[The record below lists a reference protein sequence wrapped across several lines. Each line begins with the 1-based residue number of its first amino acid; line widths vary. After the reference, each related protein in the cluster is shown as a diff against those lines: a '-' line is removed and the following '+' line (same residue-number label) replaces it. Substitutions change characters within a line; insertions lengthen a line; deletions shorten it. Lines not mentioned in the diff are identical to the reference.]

1 MKHYRLQVFLR
12 IVFIAA
18 LLSLLVYF
26 FFVEERWL
34 RSIYLLFFVFLAIG
48 ELFWYLDRTNRD
60 ISTFLTS
67 LMQNDF
73 TTSFSSKSRGKS
85 FSHMYESFNTV
96 TQKFKEISAE
106 KEARHLYLEALVS
119 QVQVGIISFDN
130 QEKVHLINHAFRQ
143 LTGKQSLGYLSGLE
157 SADPKLLQTIRLLRP
172 GQSRL
177 ISVSIN
183 KQTLQLNLHATAF
196 RLQGISY
203 TLVSLQNIREALDI
217 REVEAWQKLM
227 RVLTH
232 EIMNSVSPIT
242 SLSDTLIGMIA
253 RHQGEPGIEEN
264 VRKGLEAIHAR
275 SSGLESFTRA
285 YRQLTGIP
293 TPRIQEILME
303 ELIGRIYVLLK
314 NQLTAITWVVD
325 TPDNLVVKADP
336 DLLGQVFINL
346 IKNALDALE
355 NCENPRIVVRATV
368 LGSGIEMRFMDNGQ
382 GIPSDKLAQVFVP
395 FFTTKK
401 TGTGIGLAVCQ
412 QIIQLHG
419 GSIDVQS
426 ASGETVFRIFL
437 PQ

>member
-12 IVFIAA
+12 IV
-18 LLSLLVYF
+18 LLTVLLGLLVYF

-34 RSIYLLFFVFLAIG
+34 RSIYLLFFVILAIG

-60 ISTFLTS
+60 IATFLTS

-73 TTSFSSKSRGKS
+73 TTSFSGKLRGKS
-85 FSHMYESFNTV
+85 FSHMYDSFNV
-96 TQKFKEISAE
+96 ITQKFKEISAE
-106 KEARHLYLEALVS
+106 KEARHHYLEALVS
-119 QVQVGIISFDN
+119 HVQVGIISFDH

-143 LTGKQSLGYLSGLE
+143 LTGKQSLGYLNGLE
-157 SADPKLLQTIRLLRP
+157 SVDPKLLQTIRLLRP

-177 ISVSIN
+177 LSITIDN
-183 KQTLQLNLHATAF
+183 QTLQLNLHATAF
-196 RLQGISY
+196 RLQGIAY

-253 RHQGEPGIEEN
+253 GHPGETAIEEN
-264 VRKGLEAIHAR
+264 IRKGLEAIHAR

-293 TPRIQEILME
+293 APRIQEILME

-314 NQLTAITWVVD
+314 NQLSSISWEVAI
-325 TPDNLVVKADP
+325 PHNLKVKADP

-355 NCENPRIVVRATV
+355 NSTNPGILVRVIELST
-368 LGSGIEMRFMDNGQ
+368 GIEIRFMDNGQ

-426 ASGETVFRIFL
+426 VPGETVFRIFL
-437 PQ
+437 PN